1 MIDVLP
7 EHSQGKVWL
16 DEHSMQE
23 KMLLDRIVGG
33 VLEDVVSLFVFAL
46 VLSKDSLEE
55 FIEDGQAD
63 ALSKTAPP
71 HQDSSIIAGVY
82 YILADDAL
90 RSMDNA

>member
-55 FIEDGQAD
+55 FIDGQAD